1 MTTPNQS
8 PASSEVREEEPTRP
22 VIFFREG
29 FFYPLMVYEDEDLS
43 VHAELNPGTLRIEDL
58 DGNVLW
64 RPQ

>member
-1 MTTPNQS
+1 MNDRHEALSDEFRSTSRRT
-8 PASSEVREEEPTRP
+8 

-29 FFYPLMVYEDEDLS
+29 FFYPVMVRPDEDLAKH
-43 VHAELNPGTLRIEDL
+43 VELNPGTLRIEDT